1 MTNKEYQYKTYSGRV
16 KPLLNNR
23 ITCEGS
29 SKEYTQKNDKTR
41 EAGSEDDFKKF
52 NVHKVITNKFI
63 QKRIMN
69 IKYLSLRQQQKY

>member
-1 MTNKEYQYKTYSGRV
+1 MWGKFQ
-16 KPLLNNR
+16 R
-23 ITCEGS
+23 IH
-29 SKEYTQKNDKTR
+29 KRNDKTR

-52 NVHKVITNKFI
+52 SGHKAITNKYI